1 MLDVMIEAAMR
12 VFKQKIVD
20 FGENHDLSELTP
32 ELADVMGRALLD
44 ALAQAGQAGYAAFL
58 ESYDV
63 KEEVVCDAH
72 GEEFRL
78 KDQRPKKCLSPFG
91 VVEVMRWC
99 YQNKSDTKS
108 YVPLDAAWG
117 MEGRYLTPPVRE
129 AMLYLCALVTPVEA
143 TQILRKCALF
153 HPHATLAKREVV
165 KTGALLEA
173 HQEDLARA
181 VRATEQVP
189 EGTRAF
195 VVSID
200 GTTMLMNEKGVH
212 FGRKRERPGEDACE
226 EKPTAYRVAMVG
238 AVSHYGAPGKPKEC
252 PQRLQSRYLGQMPE
266 KEWPTFKR
274 LFGAEVDDAEALLGP
289 QVARILLLD
298 GSPQLWSYFD
308 KEPRYNDYHRCLDY
322 WHAVE
327 HLSVAAEA
335 LFGSGEEARTWYE
348 KYRRLLLES
357 DDAASRICR
366 SIDYYAPLV
375 KRSPTSEKHLGEERT
390 YFKRNTHLMRY
401 ATFRANGWPIGS
413 GPIEAAC
420 KTIIKTRMGRSGMRW
435 TRKGGQDILYLRAA
449 VKSER
454 WERTWQQIQQLENA
468 A

>member
-200 GTTMLMNEKGVH
+200 GTTMLMNDKGVH
-212 FGRKRERPGEDACE
+212 FGRKR
-226 EKPTAYRVAMVG
+226 
-238 AVSHYGAPGKPKEC
+238 
-252 PQRLQSRYLGQMPE
+252 
-266 KEWPTFKR
+266 
-274 LFGAEVDDAEALLGP
+274 
-289 QVARILLLD
+289 
-298 GSPQLWSYFD
+298 
-308 KEPRYNDYHRCLDY
+308 
-322 WHAVE
+322 
-327 HLSVAAEA
+327 
-335 LFGSGEEARTWYE
+335 
-348 KYRRLLLES
+348 
-357 DDAASRICR
+357 
-366 SIDYYAPLV
+366 
-375 KRSPTSEKHLGEERT
+375 
-390 YFKRNTHLMRY
+390 
-401 ATFRANGWPIGS
+401 
-413 GPIEAAC
+413 
-420 KTIIKTRMGRSGMRW
+420 
-435 TRKGGQDILYLRAA
+435 
-449 VKSER
+449 
-454 WERTWQQIQQLENA
+454 
-468 A
+468 